1 MKKLIAGFFA
11 LAFLT
16 AAIFAQTAKSKI
28 SPRTNTTTNTRI
40 NEMIIATIIEAQ
52 ENVYDYDGDGQ
63 INCLDYSCVF
73 KLTWDKNFPREKY
86 RCSLVRNYQPDV
98 MNHLFAQVQDE
109 NFRNIEIET
118 WTDNPYHYLL
128 TEIWPSDR
136 YNPAFNRYD
145 ETERWLSE
153 ENRSLKPKKAKARI
167 AKSYSSGSS
176 GSYFHDYSS
185 FSASDTGYFSVGYMG
200 SIFSPNSGKS
210 GKSSFINSQKF
221 GIEVSTETAFRY
233 GERFAVLVFDYLLD
247 HTEEK
252 SADSWLLGFD
262 WGYCLIPFF
271 QPYFGLSAGMK
282 WQGSFSWENL
292 GFAWK
297 VSNGFRCSFS
307 SISLRAEVSYSTILG
322 IAGTVAAGFSL

>member
-16 AAIFAQTAKSKI
+16 STIFAQTAKSKI

-109 NFRNIEIET
+109 KFRNIEIET

-136 YNPAFNRYD
+136 YNPAFNRYG

-153 ENRSLKPKKAKARI
+153 GNRSLKPKKAEVRI

-176 GSYFHDYSS
+176 GSYYHDYSS
-185 FSASDTGYFSVGYMG
+185 FSASDTGYFSVGYTT

-262 WGYCLIPFF
+262 WGYCLISFF

-282 WQGSFSWENL
+282 WQDSFSWENL

-307 SISLRAEVSYSTILG
+307 SISLRAEVSYGTILG
-322 IAGTVAAGFSL
+322 ITGTVAAGFSL

>member
-1 MKKLIAGFFA
+1 MKKLIAVFFA

-16 AAIFAQTAKSKI
+16 AATFAQTAKSKI
-28 SPRTNTTTNTRI
+28 SPRTNTHSNTRI

-73 KLTWDKNFPREKY
+73 KLTWDKNFPGEKY

-136 YNPAFNRYD
+136 YNPAFNRYG

-153 ENRSLKPKKAKARI
+153 GNRSLKPKKAEVRI

-176 GSYFHDYSS
+176 GSYYHDYSS
-185 FSASDTGYFSVGYMG
+185 FSASDTGYFSVGYTT
-200 SIFSPNSGKS
+200 SIFSPDSGKS

-221 GIEVSTETAFRY
+221 GIEVSTETAFRD
-233 GERFAVLVFDYLLD
+233 GERFAALVFDYLLD
-247 HTEEK
+247 HTEENPPIH
-252 SADSWLLGFD
+252 GFWD
-262 WGYCLIPFF
+262 LTG
-271 QPYFGLSAGMK
+271 A
-282 WQGSFSWENL
+282 
-292 GFAWK
+292 
-297 VSNGFRCSFS
+297 
-307 SISLRAEVSYSTILG
+307 
-322 IAGTVAAGFSL
+322 TV